1 MKSRM
6 VQNEIQRVCELNVVP
21 AALSGDIPVCVTVMN
36 ARRGLV
42 FFLSLKQPLGWPLH
56 VNILSGPRTS
66 AQWQIPLQSSIYR
79 GMPEMWSPPGMCE
92 ALPELWPGSGS
103 YIIPGCHINNYFII

>member
-6 VQNEIQRVCELNVVP
+6 VQNEIQRVCELNVAP
-21 AALSGDIPVCVTVMN
+21 AAQSGDIPVCVTVMN

-56 VNILSGPRTS
+56 VTLLSGPRIS
-66 AQWQIPLQSSIYR
+66 AQ
-79 GMPEMWSPPGMCE
+79 
-92 ALPELWPGSGS
+92 
-103 YIIPGCHINNYFII
+103 